1 MVLPA
6 NTTDLSS
13 TPGLKTTPDVVLL
26 RSENGALREEN
37 TTLKNRIQW
46 FEKQLFGRKSEK
58 RVLDNPQQQ
67 HFDDVLGEPESNST
81 PPEDKVTVTYQRGT
95 AKKQRREDDVNDTGL
110 RFTDE
115 VPVEVIDIV
124 PAELQGSD
132 ADDYE
137 IIDTKVTHRLGQRPA
152 SYVVLRYERPVLKRK
167 DTQQLITT
175 AAADNVLDN
184 SLADVSLLSG
194 LLVDKFLYHLPLY
207 RQHQRIQQA
216 GITLSRATLTN
227 LSKRAISLL
236 RPIVAAQLGHVLQS
250 KVLAMDETPI
260 KASRQ
265 GKGKSKD
272 GKSKMKQG
280 WFWPVYGEDDEVV
293 FTYSPSRGCQ
303 HIEDTLRKDFTGTLI
318 TDGYEAY
325 ARYAEK
331 QQGMT
336 HAQCRVHSR
345 RKFVDAE
352 AHEPRAVERAL
363 AIIGKLYEIEQ
374 HIKDKRLQ
382 GEKKRQRRLTHSKPV
397 VGTFFDWCEQQL
409 HRSELTP
416 KHPLR
421 QAVNYVLS
429 RQTALRVFLEDPDV
443 PLDTNHLERALRPIP
458 MGRKNWMFC
467 WTELGAEHV
476 GIIQSLIVTC
486 KLHDINPYTYLIDV
500 LQRISHHPASQVEE
514 LTPRV
519 WKTLFADNPMR
530 SPLERTDN
538 NVWE

>member
-1 MVLPA
+1 MNPSV

-13 TPGLKTTPDVVLL
+13 APNVQMAPNAVVLQTEN
-26 RSENGALREEN
+26 SELREEVKH
-37 TTLKNRIQW
+37 LKSRIQW
-46 FEKQLFGRKSEK
+46 FEKQLFGSKSEK

-95 AKKQRREDDVNDTGL
+95 AKKQRSADDVNDTGL
-110 RFTDE
+110 RFTDD
-115 VPVEVIDIV
+115 VPVEVIEIV
-124 PAELQGSD
+124 PAELQGAD

-137 IIDTKVTHRLGQRPA
+137 IIDTKITHKLGQCPA

-167 DTQQLITT
+167 SSQQLVTT
-175 AAADNVLDN
+175 PAADNVLDN

-250 KVLAMDETPI
+250 NVLAMDETPI
-260 KASRQ
+260 KVNRQ
-265 GKGKSKD
+265 SKNKGTKDSK
-272 GKSKMKQG
+272 GNMKQG

-293 FTYSPSRGCQ
+293 FTYSPSRGRQ
-303 HIEDTLRKDFTGTLI
+303 HIENTLRKDFTGTLI
-318 TDGYEAY
+318 TDGYAAY

-331 QQGMT
+331 QQGIT
-336 HAQCRVHSR
+336 HAQCWVHSR
-345 RKFVDAE
+345 RKFVEAE
-352 AHEPRAVERAL
+352 GHDRQAVDRAL
-363 AIIGKLYEIEQ
+363 AVIGKLYEVEQ
-374 HIKDKRLQ
+374 IIKDARLQ
-382 GEKKRQRRLTHSKPV
+382 DEKKRHYRLTHSKPV
-397 VGTFFDWCEQQL
+397 VDGFFDWCEQQL

-458 MGRKNWMFC
+458 MGRNYD
-467 WTELGAEHV
+467 H
-476 GIIQSLIVTC
+476 I
-486 KLHDINPYTYLIDV
+486 
-500 LQRISHHPASQVEE
+500 RI
-514 LTPRV
+514 
-519 WKTLFADNPMR
+519 M
-530 SPLERTDN
+530 
-538 NVWE
+538 